1 MNVRVRLRHQCQT
14 RLLQLAEL
22 YLPAMAR
29 TPQEHGDEPAQM
41 EL

>member
-1 MNVRVRLRHQCQT
+1 MNVRVRLRHRCQT
-14 RLLQLAEL
+14 RLLQLVEL

-29 TPQEHGDEPAQM
+29 TPLEHGDGLAQM